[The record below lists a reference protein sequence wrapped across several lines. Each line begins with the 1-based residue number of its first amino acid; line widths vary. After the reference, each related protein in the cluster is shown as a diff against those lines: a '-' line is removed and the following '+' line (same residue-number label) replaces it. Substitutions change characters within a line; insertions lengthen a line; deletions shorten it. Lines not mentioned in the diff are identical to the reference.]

1 VCGIAGILREE
12 TSATVTNRLAQMHRA
27 IAHRGPDDQGVWQS
41 PGGHAAFAHTRLSI
55 IDLSSAGHQPMA
67 IADGRF
73 TITYNGEIYNFA
85 ELRRAL
91 IATGATFRSNS
102 DTEVILRMYESEG
115 PAFVERLRGM
125 FAFAIWDEHERTCF
139 LARDRFGIKPLYYHE
154 AGDVLMFASEVR
166 ALVAS
171 GVSTTLDTQATYE
184 YFRSGSVP
192 EPLTLFRG
200 VRALEAG
207 QHMIWRAGQ
216 ITTRQ
221 YWDLN
226 FGSGDE
232 EVEPIQATRDALLDS
247 VAHHFVSD
255 VPVGVFLSGGV
266 DSTAIVALAREI
278 QPEKLRTFS
287 ITFPGS
293 SLDEGPRARRTAG
306 HFATEH
312 HEWAVDART
321 ARPLFDEFL
330 SAADQPSVDGFNT
343 YTVSRLASREGVKV
357 VLSGLGGDEIF
368 GGYPSFREVPRLARI
383 GRWLARAGPAARG
396 AIRGAGAIAGSRV
409 RRLNDLVVRPPSLED
424 AYQVFRGIYTRDEA
438 LALTD
443 HYVGGSGTVVD
454 HVDPLSTV
462 SIDDPRDVV
471 SRLELT
477 RYMRNQLLRDTDV
490 MSMACGMELRVP
502 FLDSKLLET
511 MSRIPACRRLQPAK
525 RLLTLAVP
533 AIPEWVAMQPKR
545 GFMFP
550 MQQWFEHDWAGEFG
564 NISRSP
570 AQRVAGMDT
579 WYRKWSVL
587 AFEHWLQR
595 SSPQHV

>member
-1 VCGIAGILREE
+1 MCGIAGILRD
-12 TSATVTNRLAQMHRA
+12 TASATATDRLERMHGA
-27 IAHRGPDDQGVWQS
+27 IAHRGPDDRGVWQS
-41 PGGHAAFAHTRLSI
+41 PGGHAAYAHSRLSI
-55 IDLSSAGHQPMA
+55 IDLSSAGRQPMA
-67 IADGRF
+67 VADGRF

-85 ELRRAL
+85 ELRRSL
-91 IATGATFRSNS
+91 TTTGVAFRSNS
-102 DTEVILRMYESEG
+102 DTEVILRLYELEG
-115 PAFVERLRGM
+115 PACVERLRGM
-125 FAFAIWDEHERTCF
+125 FAFAIWDERERTCL

-154 AGDVLMFASEVR
+154 AGGVLTFASEVR
-166 ALVAS
+166 ALIAS
-171 GVSTTLDTQATYE
+171 GISTTLDTQATYE

-207 QHMIWRAGQ
+207 QYMIWRAGQ

-221 YWDLN
+221 YWDIN
-226 FGSGDE
+226 FDFDD
-232 EVEPIQATRDALLDS
+232 VEAEPVQATRNALLDS

-266 DSTAIVALAREI
+266 DSTAIVALARAA
-278 QPEKLRTFS
+278 QPEKLRTFT

-293 SLDEGPRARRTAG
+293 PLDEGPQARRTAE

-312 HEWAVDART
+312 HEWAIDATT

-330 SAADQPSVDGFNT
+330 SAADQPSIDGFNT
-343 YTVSRLASREGVKV
+343 YTVSRLASRQGVKV

-368 GGYPSFREVPRLARI
+368 GGYPSFHEVPRLARM
-383 GRWLARAGPAARG
+383 GRWVARAGPAARG
-396 AIRGAGAIAGSRV
+396 AMRVAGAIAGSRV
-409 RRLNDLVVRPPSLED
+409 RRLTDLVARRPSLED
-424 AYQVFRGIYTRDEA
+424 AYQVFRGVYTRDEA

-443 HYVGGSGTVVD
+443 HYVGGSHSVVD
-454 HVDPLSTV
+454 HIDPLSTV
-462 SIDDPRDVV
+462 SADDPRDVV
-471 SRLELT
+471 SRLEIT

-490 MSMACGMELRVP
+490 MSMACGIELRVP
-502 FLDSKLLET
+502 FLDSKLFAT
-511 MSRIPACRRLQPAK
+511 MSRIPACQRLQPRK

-533 AIPEWVAMQPKR
+533 EIPEWVATRPKR

-550 MQQWFEHDWAGEFG
+550 TQQWFEHDWAGEFG
-564 NISRSP
+564 NIAQSRG
-570 AQRVAGMDT
+570 QRIARMDT

-595 SSPQHV
+595 SAAA

>member
-1 VCGIAGILREE
+1 
-12 TSATVTNRLAQMHRA
+12 
-27 IAHRGPDDQGVWQS
+27 
-41 PGGHAAFAHTRLSI
+41 
-55 IDLSSAGHQPMA
+55 
-67 IADGRF
+67 
-73 TITYNGEIYNFA
+73 
-85 ELRRAL
+85 
-91 IATGATFRSNS
+91 
-102 DTEVILRMYESEG
+102 
-115 PAFVERLRGM
+115 
-125 FAFAIWDEHERTCF
+125 
-139 LARDRFGIKPLYYHE
+139 
-154 AGDVLMFASEVR
+154 
-166 ALVAS
+166 
-171 GVSTTLDTQATYE
+171 
-184 YFRSGSVP
+184 
-192 EPLTLFRG
+192 
-200 VRALEAG
+200 
-207 QHMIWRAGQ
+207 
-216 ITTRQ
+216 
-221 YWDLN
+221 
-226 FGSGDE
+226 
-232 EVEPIQATRDALLDS
+232 
-247 VAHHFVSD
+247 
-255 VPVGVFLSGGV
+255 V

>member
-1 VCGIAGILREE
+1 MCGIAGILQD
-12 TSATVTNRLAQMHRA
+12 TASATVANRLARMHGA
-27 IAHRGPDDQGVWQS
+27 IAHRGPDDRGVWQS
-41 PGGHAAFAHTRLSI
+41 PGGHAAYAHTRLSI

-85 ELRRAL
+85 ELRRSL
-91 IATGATFRSNS
+91 SSTGVAFRSNS
-102 DTEVILRMYESEG
+102 DTEVILRLYESEG

-125 FAFAIWDEHERTCF
+125 FAFAIWDEHERTCL

-154 AGDVLMFASEVR
+154 AGDVLTFASEVR
-166 ALVAS
+166 ALIAS
-171 GVSTTLDTQATYE
+171 GVSATLDTQATYE

-207 QHMIWRAGQ
+207 QYMIWRAGR
-216 ITTRQ
+216 IATRQ
-221 YWDLN
+221 YWDIN
-226 FGSGDE
+226 FDSEDE
-232 EVEPIQATRDALLDS
+232 EPEPVRATRNALLDS
-247 VAHHFVSD
+247 VAHHFVGD

-266 DSTAIVALAREI
+266 DSTAIVALARAVR
-278 QPEKLRTFS
+278 PEKLRTFS

-293 SLDEGPRARRTAG
+293 PLDEGPQARRTAG

-312 HEWAVDART
+312 HEWAVDAQT

-330 SAADQPSVDGFNT
+330 SAADQPSIDGFNT
-343 YTVSRLASREGVKV
+343 YTVSRLAGRQGVKV

-368 GGYPSFREVPRLARI
+368 GGYPSFREVPRLARM
-383 GRWLARAGPAARG
+383 GRWLASAGPAARG
-396 AIRGAGAIAGSRV
+396 AVRVAGAIAGSRV
-409 RRLNDLVVRPPSLED
+409 RRLSDLVARPPSLED

-438 LALTD
+438 LRLTE
-443 HYVGGSGTVVD
+443 HYVGGSGAVVD

-462 SIDDPRDVV
+462 SVGDPRDGV
-471 SRLELT
+471 SRLEIT

-490 MSMACGMELRVP
+490 MSMACGIELRVP
-502 FLDSKLLET
+502 FLDSELFAT
-511 MSRIPACRRLQPAK
+511 MSRVRACQRLQPGK
-525 RLLTLAVP
+525 RLLTEAVP
-533 AIPEWVAMQPKR
+533 EIPEWVATRPKR
-545 GFMFP
+545 GFVFP
-550 MQQWFEHDWAGEFG
+550 MHQWFEHDWAGEFG
-564 NISRSP
+564 NISQSKARRIAP
-570 AQRVAGMDT
+570 MDT

-595 SSPQHV
+595 SAPQHG